1 MKFSGSDYL
10 SLVARHRFTSLHT
23 ILRLGSNER
32 GKIKEKREGKRK
44 GKGGKNH
51 IAKRKKKK
59 KKKKK
64 KQVRAHRFWHGDP
77 CAVTFVYRIDFWFF
91 KWYSKMIN
99 DA

>member
-44 GKGGKNH
+44 GKGGKIILLN
-51 IAKRKKKK
+51 AKKKK
-59 KKKKK
+59 KKKNKS
-64 KQVRAHRFWHGDP
+64 V
-77 CAVTFVYRIDFWFF
+77 RIDFGTVTP
-91 KWYSKMIN
+91 
-99 DA
+99 AQ

>member
-10 SLVARHRFTSLHT
+10 SLVGRHRFTSLHT

-44 GKGGKNH
+44 GKGGKIILLN
-51 IAKRKKKK
+51 AKKN
-59 KKKKK
+59 KK